1 MRELYIPENN
11 IEAYLLQ
18 GALQAEQIECE
29 IRGEYLQGGVGLLPA
44 SNNLS
49 LWVEERQWEAARDLL
64 QRYERGELAAE

>member
-1 MRELYIPENN
+1 MRELYLPENN

-44 SNNLS
+44 GNNLS
-49 LWVEERQWEAARDLL
+49 LWVEESQWEQACDLL
-64 QRYERGELAAE
+64 RRYERGELATE

>member
-1 MRELYIPENN
+1 MRELYLPENN

-44 SNNLS
+44 GNNLS
-49 LWVEERQWEAARDLL
+49 LWVAESQWELARDLL
-64 QRYERGELAAE
+64 RRYERGELAAE

>member
-1 MRELYIPENN
+1 MRELYLPENN

-44 SNNLS
+44 GNNLS
-49 LWVEERQWEAARDLL
+49 LWVKDSQWQPACDLL
-64 QRYERGELAAE
+64 RRYELGELAAE

>member
-44 SNNLS
+44 GNNLS